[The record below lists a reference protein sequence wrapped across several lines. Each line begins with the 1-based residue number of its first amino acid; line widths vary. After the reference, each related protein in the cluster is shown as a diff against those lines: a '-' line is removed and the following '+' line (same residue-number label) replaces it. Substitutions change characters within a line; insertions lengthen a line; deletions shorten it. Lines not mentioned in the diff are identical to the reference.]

1 MRKTLLAMIGLAVIG
16 LHAQEAHAQVRFG
29 AQASFGDD
37 VDLGLGAR
45 AVFSLKQFNERLEGI
60 ASFDWFFP
68 DAGADVVDWTY
79 FEINGNVAYSFPLQ
93 SSSSLRPYAGGGLNI
108 ARSSID
114 FDSPLLNSASDT
126 EIGLNVLGGTKFGSG
141 RITPFAELRI
151 ELGGGEQFVLS
162 GGVLF

>member
-1 MRKTLLAMIGLAVIG
+1 MRKTLLAITLLAVIG
-16 LHAQEAHAQVRFG
+16 LHAQEAQAQVRFG

-37 VDLGLGAR
+37 VDFGLGAR

-68 DAGADVVDWTY
+68 DSGVGVDWTY
-79 FEINGNVAYSFPLQ
+79 FEINGNVVYSIPLS

-114 FDSPLLNSASDT
+114 FDTPLLSSASDT

-141 RITPFAELRI
+141 RLTPFAELRI
-151 ELGGGEQFVLS
+151 ELGGGEQFVIS
-162 GGVLF
+162 GGFLF